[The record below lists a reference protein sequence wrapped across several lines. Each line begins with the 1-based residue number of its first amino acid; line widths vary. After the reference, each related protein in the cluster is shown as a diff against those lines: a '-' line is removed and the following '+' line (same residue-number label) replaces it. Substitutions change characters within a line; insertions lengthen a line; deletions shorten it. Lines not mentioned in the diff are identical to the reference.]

1 MTVYDLALKLQQ
13 NLIES
18 RERPRPVRKGTETKF
33 IQRALEPWG
42 YLLSRRKIQTLA
54 ARAKTYDDFIWT
66 ATRGLRKCN

>member
-54 ARAKTYDDFIWT
+54 ARSKSYEVFIRQV
-66 ATRGLRKCN
+66 TR